1 MAIEL
6 TRVRKVFPDGTVA
19 LHGLS
24 LSVAEGE
31 MMVLVGPSGCGKSTA
46 LRLVAGL
53 EKATSGS
60 IAIGG
65 EPVQDRSP
73 RERDVAMVFQNY
85 ALYPHLTVYRNIA
98 FPLKERRTPDGELDR
113 RVRDIAETLGLSAQ
127 LKRKPGQLSGGQRQR
142 VAMARALVRDPK
154 AFLLD
159 EPLSNLDA
167 QLRIQVRGELATLR
181 RRLPV
186 TSLYVTHDQVEAMTL
201 GDRIAVLHDGRLQ
214 QCGTPDAVFDH
225 PANLFVAAFIGTP
238 PMNRIAGH
246 VVAGELHAA
255 GLDLPQ
261 PGVPDG
267 VVVLGFRPEA
277 LALAPG
283 PSGRGV
289 FGLDVDL
296 VEPLGNETLVHGTID
311 APCRARI
318 TARLRPRERPSPGT
332 RIALQL
338 DLAATHLFDAA
349 TGDAIP
355 TAHPT
360 RALTP

>member
-1 MAIEL
+1 VAIEL
-6 TRVRKVFPDGTVA
+6 TDVRKVFPDGTVA

-31 MMVLVGPSGCGKSTA
+31 LMVVVGPSGCGKSTA

-53 EKATSGS
+53 ERATSGT

-85 ALYPHLTVYRNIA
+85 ALYPHLTVYKNIA
-98 FPLKERRTPDGELDR
+98 FPLKERKTPNDELDR
-113 RVRDIAETLGLSAQ
+113 RVRAIAETLGLTAL

-167 QLRIQVRGELATLR
+167 QLRIQVRGDLATLR

-214 QCGTPDAVFDH
+214 QCGTPDEVFER
-225 PANLFVAAFIGTP
+225 PANLFVAGFIGTP
-238 PMNRIAGH
+238 PMNRVAGH
-246 VVAGELHAA
+246 VAAGELHAA
-255 GLDLPQ
+255 GLEVPR

-267 VVVLGFRPEA
+267 DVVFGFRPEA
-277 LALAPG
+277 LALASD

-289 FGLDVDL
+289 VGLDVDL
-296 VEPLGNETLVHGTID
+296 VESLGNETLVHGTID
-311 APCRARI
+311 APAGARV
-318 TARLRPRERPSPGT
+318 TARLGPRERPAPGT

-338 DLAATHLFDAA
+338 DLAATHLFAAA

-355 TAHPT
+355 TAQPARTPT
-360 RALTP
+360 P